1 MNTIM
6 KKMIFFFLLSVF
18 AFSACQSGEQAPSE
32 EDLMA
37 EQDQLWD
44 EVMAE
49 HDEVM
54 PKMSEIKRL
63 ERELTA
69 MIGEESSLDAE
80 AQEKVGQVVQ
90 QLSAAGEG
98 MMSWMS
104 QIRQL
109 EPMRE
114 EMDHEQIIE
123 YLKGEKE
130 KITKVKED
138 MLNSIEEGTSLLES
152 MKEE

>member
-63 ERELTA
+63 ERELTT

-109 EPMRE
+109 EPMRG
-114 EMDHEQIIE
+114 EMEHEQIIE

-138 MLNSIEEGTSLLES
+138 MLQSIEEGTSLLAL
-152 MKEE
+152 MNEE

>member
-1 MNTIM
+1 M

-18 AFSACQSGEQAPSE
+18 AFSACQSGDKQPSE
-32 EDLMA
+32 EELLA
-37 EQDQLWD
+37 EQDQLWE
-44 EVMAE
+44 EVMDA

-63 ERELTA
+63 ERELTS
-69 MIGEESSLDAE
+69 MIGEESALDAE

-114 EMDHEQIIE
+114 EMDHEQIME

-130 KITKVKED
+130 KITKVQAD
-138 MLNSIEEGTSLLES
+138 MLESIEEGTSLLES
-152 MKEE
+152 LKGE

>member
-1 MNTIM
+1 M
-6 KKMIFFFLLSVF
+6 KNVFLFLLLSVF

-32 EDLMA
+32 EELMA

-44 EVMAE
+44 EVMAA

-63 ERELTA
+63 ERDLSA
-69 MIGEESSLDAE
+69 MIGEESALDAE
-80 AQEKVGQVVQ
+80 AQEKVGKVVQ

-98 MMSWMS
+98 MMDWMS
-104 QIRQL
+104 KIRQL
-109 EPMRE
+109 EPLRK
-114 EMDHEQIIE
+114 EMDHAQIIE

-130 KITKVKED
+130 KITKVQQD
-138 MLNSIEEGTSLLES
+138 MLQSIEDGTSLMES
-152 MKEE
+152 MKEG

>member
-32 EDLMA
+32 EGLMA

-114 EMDHEQIIE
+114 EMEHEQIIE

-138 MLNSIEEGTSLLES
+138 MLQSIEEGTSLLAL
-152 MKEE
+152 MNEE

>member
-1 MNTIM
+1 M
-6 KKMIFFFLLSVF
+6 KKMFFFLLLSVF
-18 AFSACQSGEQAPSE
+18 AFSACQTGEKQPSE
-32 EDLMA
+32 EELLA

-44 EVMAE
+44 EVMAA

-63 ERELTA
+63 ERELGA
-69 MIGEESSLDAE
+69 MIGEESELGAE

-90 QLSAAGEG
+90 QLAAAGEG

-109 EPMRE
+109 EPLRE
-114 EMDHEQIIE
+114 EMEHDQIVE

-130 KITKVKED
+130 KITKVQAD
-138 MLNSIEEGTSLLES
+138 MLQSIEEGTSLLAS
-152 MKEE
+152 LKED